1 MAPIHAAARRAD
13 VAYFR
18 RLLAAGVY
26 PDALDALDGGQHGL
40 TPLMNLCEWTDR
52 ESDRVACFKLLR
64 EAGANLEA
72 LSSPTANTVLHY
84 AAISGCVG
92 IMSLVIEAGVNVNV
106 VNNDGLTPLAMAFS
120 RRHRRMWPLLLR
132 AGAEI
137 PGYYIWNSSPDP
149 YFIRVHRAGGFKKYA
164 QQHLAAMTKLFAANG
179 RRLPPEV
186 VRQIM
191 KFWLHLGCY

>member
-137 PGYYIWNSSPDP
+137 PGYYSPMPNP
-149 YFIRVHRAGGFKKYA
+149 YILRVERAGGFKKYA
-164 QQHLAAMTKLFAANG
+164 QAHLARVTKIFESTLGLDARPA
-179 RRLPPEV
+179 RLVAE
-186 VRQIM
+186 
-191 KFWLHLGCY
+191 FWLLHAGHY

>member
-137 PGYYIWNSSPDP
+137 PGYYSPMPNP
-149 YFIRVHRAGGFKKYA
+149 YILRVLEGGGFEKYA
-164 QQHLAAMTKLFAANG
+164 QAHLARVTKTVESVLG
-179 RRLPPEV
+179 LPARPACLV
-186 VRQIM
+186 VE
-191 KFWLHLGCY
+191 FWLHHAGYY